1 MKWDEN
7 KLLSPF
13 NAFELMQNKNC
24 AERQETSIK
33 GKNILTLVKN
43 GKGDLI
49 PDYCNRGEKSGSTL
63 NTAQNEGISGW
74 KITKRE
80 HQE

>member
-33 GKNILTLVKN
+33 
-43 GKGDLI
+43 
-49 PDYCNRGEKSGSTL
+49 EK
-63 NTAQNEGISGW
+63 IF
-74 KITKRE
+74 
-80 HQE
+80 